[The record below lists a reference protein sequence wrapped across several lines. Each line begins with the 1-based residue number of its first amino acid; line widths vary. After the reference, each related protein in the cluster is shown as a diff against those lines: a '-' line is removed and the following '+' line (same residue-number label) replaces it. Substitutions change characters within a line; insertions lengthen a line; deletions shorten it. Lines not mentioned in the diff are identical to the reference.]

1 MIRTIIVFLFPIVA
15 FAGGNPHNDEVDV
28 DVGVNVGGDTVNVGG
43 DTVNVGGA
51 SITNQVGLET
61 GPTTVNAGDV
71 ALNSDSKSFAFAHG
85 LGDVDIADCLG
96 SEQWGTIIVSRQYLE
111 LNKWCAAEVYDAK
124 GLYQMAAILRCD
136 IKEVKKHF
144 ADPQDCIKA
153 NTVEPVIVG
162 IEYKSE
168 PEVIIVEPPQELQET
183 HVEQQMALNTLEQK
197 LAKLE
202 KDNRATQKLIRERR
216 QIAQE
221 TLEKL
226 ENDPED

>member
-1 MIRTIIVFLFPIVA
+1 MIRTIIILLLPTIA
-15 FAGGNPHNDEVDV
+15 FAGGNPHNDDVDV
-28 DVGVNVGGDTVNVGG
+28 DVNVGGDTVNVGG
-43 DTVNVGGA
+43 DTVNVAG
-51 SITNQVGLET
+51 STLSSSVGD
-61 GPTTVNAGDV
+61 TTVNAGDV
-71 ALNSDSKSFAFAHG
+71 ALNSDSKAFAFAHG

-144 ADPQDCIKA
+144 NSPEECVEA
-153 NTVEPVIVG
+153 NTVRPVVST
-162 IEYKSE
+162 KVKE
-168 PEVIIVEPPQELQET
+168 PEVIIVEPPIELQET
-183 HVEQQMALNTLEQK
+183 HVEQQMALESMEQRM
-197 LAKLE
+197 ARIE
-202 KDNRATQKLIRERR
+202 REQRATQKLIHERR
-216 QIAQE
+216 QLAQK

>member
-1 MIRTIIVFLFPIVA
+1 MIRTIIILLLPTIA
-15 FAGGNPHNDEVDV
+15 FAGGRENEVDV
-28 DVGVNVGGDTVNVGG
+28 DVGNTVNVGGDTVNVGG

-51 SITNQVGLET
+51 TLNSSVGD
-61 GPTTVNAGDV
+61 TVVDAGDV

-144 ADPQDCIKA
+144 TDPQDCIKA
-153 NTVEPVIVG
+153 NTVEPVVVG

-168 PEVIIVEPPQELQET
+168 PEVIVVEPPQELQEV
-183 HVEQQMALNTLEQK
+183 HVEQQMALETIEQK
-197 LAKLE
+197 LARLE
-202 KDNRATQKLIRERR
+202 RDNRATQNLIRERR
-216 QIAQE
+216 QTAQK